1 MGAAR
6 HQRQRDCAR
15 LHGDRQHRGAARRS
29 GSLPNHHRTHSGRE
43 VGNTSGPC
51 GRRDLPR
58 VARIGLRARPRAR
71 GGRRL
76 AQSLKGEAMSTT
88 TIAHPARASAG
99 AFLMRL
105 PFVGAFAR
113 LVGPAALA
121 AAGMIG
127 AGAVATRLLAGAW
140 FGFDLLW
147 CALYVVPMV
156 VISLDSASRVGVLSG
171 GRGMFEMIRDDIGAW
186 LAWGIFVPTV
196 LVNVIVNMSQMSA
209 MVEGLYGSVGL
220 LPPTSG
226 QGGTGLLFVTLG
238 LTALTLVS
246 AVLGGYK
253 RVEK

>member
-6 HQRQRDCAR
+6 HQRQRDRAR

-29 GSLPNHHRTHSGRE
+29 GSLPSHHRTHSGRE
-43 VGNTSGPC
+43 VGNTSGSR

-58 VARIGLRARPRAR
+58 VARIGLRARSRPR

-76 AQSLKGEAMSTT
+76 AESLRDDAMTST
-88 TIAHPARASAG
+88 TIAHPGQTSAG

-113 LVGPAALA
+113 LVGPAALT

-147 CALYVVPMV
+147 VALYVIPMV
-156 VISLDSASRVGVLSG
+156 IFTLDSASRVAVVNA
-171 GRGMFEMIRDDIGAW
+171 GRGMLSMVRDDIGAW
-186 LAWGIFVPTV
+186 LAWTV
-196 LVNVIVNMSQMSA
+196 FLAAFAVNIIVSMSQMAA
-209 MVEGLYGSVGL
+209 MAEGAY
-220 LPPTSG
+220 
-226 QGGTGLLFVTLG
+226 
-238 LTALTLVS
+238 
-246 AVLGGYK
+246 
-253 RVEK
+253 